1 MKYRSTKS
9 GIIPVVAL
17 VAVAPVVIFLTPNTL
32 ADDGIDPSYQNKYVT
47 AGTQMC
53 TPTPTIK
60 PTNTPTPTLT
70 PTPTPTPI
78 PDSLFEEE
86 ATPQAIY
93 EEALAQGKVNPPTKK
108 HITRRSGVCNGP
120 SGRETYY
127 NLKMDLVVKYM
138 RKLGYKEKDYPYW
151 VRDDGAKMLGN
162 YVMVAANLKIR
173 PKGTILECSLGTAI
187 VCDTGGFVKKYP
199 KGLDIAVNW

>member
-1 MKYRSTKS
+1 MRIKKQ
-9 GIIPVVAL
+9 GIISVMLLAGITTL
-17 VAVAPVVIFLTPNTL
+17 VIVSAPITL
-32 ADDGIDPSYQNKYVT
+32 ANDEEPLNNYVSAET
-47 AGTQMC
+47 KMC

-60 PTNTPTPTLT
+60 PTNTPTPTVT
-70 PTPTPTPI
+70 PTPTPTPV

-86 ATPQAIY
+86 PTPQAIY

>member
-17 VAVAPVVIFLTPNTL
+17 VAVAPVVVFLTPNTL
-32 ADDGIDPSYQNKYVT
+32 ADDGIEPSYQNEYVT
-47 AGTQMC
+47 AETQMC

-60 PTNTPTPTLT
+60 PTNTPTPTVT
-70 PTPTPTPI
+70 PIPTPI

>member
-17 VAVAPVVIFLTPNTL
+17 VAVAPVVVFLTPRTL
-32 ADDGIDPSYQNKYVT
+32 ATEKIEPSYQNNYVPAET
-47 AGTQMC
+47 LIC
-53 TPTPTIK
+53 TPTPT
-60 PTNTPTPTLT
+60 PTPTITPT

-78 PDSLFEEE
+78 PDCLFEEE
-86 ATPQAIY
+86 PTPQAIY